1 MFLEPGREVLVARD
15 GDQVAEHLQSLT
27 VERAKEI
34 GNAARKRILNQH
46 TYAHRALQLQEIL
59 NGQYTTSTAATA
71 SSVLIDRRK
80 PNPITEVSA

>member
-1 MFLEPGREVLVARD
+1 VARN

-27 VERAKEI
+27 VERAKTI
-34 GNAARKRILNQH
+34 GNAARRRILNEH

-59 NGQYTTSTAATA
+59 NGQYKNSTAAHA
-71 SSVLIDRRK
+71 GSVLLDRRK